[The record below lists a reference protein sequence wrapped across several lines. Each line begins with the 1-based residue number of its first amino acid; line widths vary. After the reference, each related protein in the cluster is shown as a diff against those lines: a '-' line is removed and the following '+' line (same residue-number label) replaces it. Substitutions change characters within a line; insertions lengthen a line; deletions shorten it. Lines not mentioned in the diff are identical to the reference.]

1 MTGQTRR
8 SRSTTAASQR
18 PPSRGST
25 ASVHSGAPQQ
35 HHIEAQYRMSGYNL
49 PIAPNQHQMGADY
62 SAHQQSLIQNAANGV
77 NSQDSFD
84 AQAMQMSLNGQMP
97 QHFPN
102 QDHSHFY
109 AQNPMPYAPPQQ
121 PVDYSYMQPQAQTSA
136 PADSKSKKMG
146 SQSSQTNDKELREL
160 RIQNA
165 HRTLADVAQ
174 EVLTT
179 ERTPR
184 AEKTKQLFAM
194 LWFVT
199 FYYIMIYCRL
209 TLILG
214 LVSAARLRRHRCLAD
229 ESTRR
234 MRMDARLS
242 ACSRSIQHPLEN
254 LSE

>member
-25 ASVHSGAPQQ
+25 ASVHSGAQQ
-35 HHIEAQYRMSGYNL
+35 RQHQIESQYAIPGYNL
-49 PIAPNQHQMGADY
+49 PIAPNHHQMGADY

-84 AQAMQMSLNGQMP
+84 AQAMQMSLQMP
-97 QHFPN
+97 
-102 QDHSHFY
+102 SHYPTQEHPQFY
-109 AQNPMPYAPPQQ
+109 AQNPMSYAAPQQ

-136 PADSKSKKMG
+136 PAESKSKKTG

-165 HRTLADVAQ
+165 HRSLTDVAQ

-194 LWFVT
+194 LWFV
-199 FYYIMIYCRL
+199 YILLHIPSPAK
-209 TLILG
+209 TIIG
-214 LVSAARLRRHRCLAD
+214 SVSAARLQRRRYHAA
-229 ESTRR
+229 EYTPR
-234 MRMDARLS
+234 MRMDVRQS
-242 ACSRSIQHPLEN
+242 ECSRSIQHLLES